1 MKTNK
6 IKKIKS
12 NNIKI
17 IIDLKVSCDII
28 IKIKN
33 NRRKK
38 LKIKNIKINA
48 YGNLIDKNINLKK
61 LNIIYGENESGKS
74 TLLNFIQNIL
84 YGISKNKNG
93 KNISDYDKY
102 NPWNYN
108 ITFSGRINYELDN
121 KKTFEVYRDFN
132 KKNPEIY
139 NELKEEISDKFKID
153 KKLGNQFFLEQTNID
168 ENTFMKTV
176 LTKQREVYIDENNQ
190 LTLLQKV
197 ANLSDS
203 GMEDVS
209 YKKALSKLN
218 NMLLN
223 EVGTSNSKGRPINI
237 TLDYIN
243 KYNEELKDIN
253 NLKENRFKIEE
264 EYNNIKKELDEE
276 NKKNKLIIKIKNLLD
291 KNKLEKEKIKIKNNY
306 LKENNEK
313 IEKIKISKNN
323 LIEKLDKNNIENKY
337 DENIKNKSKKINKNK
352 IINLIIFLLLIILN
366 IFNFIYINNKIINII
381 IFSLIPIYLIYYII
395 KIKKNKKQDEFNK
408 IKLNEINEK
417 NTEINNQIDILNGQI
432 DLLEKN
438 NGDLNTEINNINSE
452 ILNYELLNKKEIENE
467 FINDFSKEYI
477 SDLFNNNL
485 ELILNN
491 SNAKINE
498 LSIKLH
504 KNELDRENIEPE
516 LERLINIEENL
527 SIKEEE
533 FNKLQKKTE
542 EFNLAKDILQEAYD
556 EMKNN
561 ISPQFINNFSKDFE
575 KFSNGKYKNI
585 MINDKIMVELEN
597 GRYVPAE
604 SLSIGTIEQI
614 YLSLRLAIN
623 NELSKEKLPIM
634 LDEAFAYYDNKRLKS
649 ALEFL
654 NNVDNQVIIFTCS
667 NRERDL
673 LEQMCIE
680 YNYVQL

>member
-6 IKKIKS
+6 IKKIKL

-108 ITFSGRINYELDN
+108 STFSGRINYELDN